1 MWVSTQDIRREL
13 DDSSCEMFLTA
24 LINQPSRRECP
35 DCRVL
40 HERKLTACPN
50 CGRGI
55 DADLKPV
62 VAKRTDPRVL
72 VFPR

>member
-1 MWVSTQDIRREL
+1 
-13 DDSSCEMFLTA
+13 MFLIP

-40 HERKLTACPN
+40 HSRKLTACPN
-50 CGRGI
+50 CGRG
-55 DADLKPV
+55 ATAELQPAAVKPS
-62 VAKRTDPRVL
+62 DPRVL